1 MSQTCTDKIVGGI
14 LAGWRY
20 DISGLAPEMRGDYE
34 AHLAECQHCRS
45 RQRLHRTID
54 ISLIVIA
61 TISAMLFLVAF
72 VAVRHFSPRH
82 ALILEIIALGGFAF
96 SILMWV
102 VVAIATPAPLV
113 MVDAAKTGA
122 RALHDRL
129 PEKVRDR
136 VPEGLKQRIS

>member
-1 MSQTCTDKIVGGI
+1 MSQKCTDKVVGGI

-45 RQRLHRTID
+45 RQRLHRTVD

-72 VAVRHFSPRH
+72 VAVRHFSPHH

-129 PEKVRDR
+129 PEKFRDR

>member
-1 MSQTCTDKIVGGI
+1 MSQKCTDKVVGGI

-61 TISAMLFLVAF
+61 TISAMLFLIAF
-72 VAVRHFSPRH
+72 LAVRHYSLHH

-96 SILMWV
+96 SMLMWV

>member
-1 MSQTCTDKIVGGI
+1 
-14 LAGWRY
+14 
-20 DISGLAPEMRGDYE
+20 
-34 AHLAECQHCRS
+34 
-45 RQRLHRTID
+45 
-54 ISLIVIA
+54 
-61 TISAMLFLVAF
+61 MLFLVAF
-72 VAVRHFSPRH
+72 VAVRHFSPHH

-102 VVAIATPAPLV
+102 VVAVATPAPLV